1 MQVLK
6 NIEYKNKFVVVYTT
20 QALFTSK
27 NYLMN
32 EQIRSACVPGLQS
45 IHCHSFDPN

>member
-6 NIEYKNKFVVVYTT
+6 DIEYKNKFVVVVVVYAA

-32 EQIRSACVPGLQS
+32 E
-45 IHCHSFDPN
+45 

>member
-6 NIEYKNKFVVVYTT
+6 NGEYKNKLVVVYTA

-32 EQIRSACVPGLQS
+32 E
-45 IHCHSFDPN
+45 

>member
-1 MQVLK
+1 M
-6 NIEYKNKFVVVYTT
+6 EYKNKFVIVYTT
-20 QALFTSK
+20 QALLTSK

-32 EQIRSACVPGLQS
+32 EGTDLFSFVPGLQS